1 MNPQTSTEPSVI
13 VSTGEITPAWMQSVL
28 RSSGLPDVVVTG
40 VAHSPVGA
48 GNVSDCVRVEL
59 AYDGERGDAPASVVV
74 KLRPSDPGAHQHG
87 LNSGAYH
94 REIGAFRAIGERHA
108 CRIPTAYW
116 VAGDETNINLV
127 TEDLTGSTIP
137 GNQAAG
143 SNAAEAE
150 AVIVELAR
158 VHSAFAPIS
167 PESAPDWMIRLADV
181 CDYWSDH
188 ARAGAAAALVRFAD
202 VLPPES
208 LDVIR
213 DGAEIVRD
221 WHLLPQQRW
230 SFTHGD
236 PRVDNVLFEQVDGK
250 PSAVLIDW
258 QVTGIR
264 NPMYD
269 VGYFMSGSVDADLR
283 REIEMP
289 LIRRYIEVYSQ
300 QADGYDVA
308 AAVSDYQIQLLSG
321 LYISLA
327 AIDVLPDNDVVNAL
341 ILALLRRNCAAVIDW
356 KSVAAVRNVV
366 AALSVR

>member
-1 MNPQTSTEPSVI
+1 MNPETTTEPTPI
-13 VSTGEITPAWMQSVL
+13 VGIDEITPSWMQAGL
-28 RSSGLPDVVVTG
+28 RRSGLPDAVVTA
-40 VAHSPVGA
+40 VSHAPIGA
-48 GNVSDCVRVEL
+48 GNVSDCVRVEIT
-59 AYDGERGDAPASVVV
+59 YDGNRGEAPESVVV

-94 REIGAFRAIGERHA
+94 REIGAFRAIGERLA
-108 CRIPTAYW
+108 CRIPSAYW

-127 TEDLTGSTIP
+127 TEDLTRSAVP

-143 SNAAEAE
+143 SNAEEAE

-158 VHSAFAPIS
+158 VHSAFAPTT

-188 ARAGAAAALVRFAD
+188 ARAGAEAALGRYTDA
-202 VLPPES
+202 LPPEY

-213 DGAEIVRD
+213 DGADIVRD

-236 PRVDNVLFEQVDGK
+236 PRVDNVLFEQVGGK

-258 QVTGIR
+258 QVTGVR

-269 VGYFMSGSVDADLR
+269 VGYFMSGSVDTDLR

-289 LIRRYIEVYSQ
+289 LIRRYIEVYSR
-300 QADGYDVA
+300 QAAGYDVA
-308 AAVSDYQIQLLSG
+308 DAVCDYQIQLLSG
-321 LYISLA
+321 LYITLA

-356 KSVAAVRNVV
+356 KSVAAVRNVLS
-366 AALSVR
+366 ALSIR